1 MSVSLL
7 LSEPHFHGHLRARGT
22 VLARFANGHR
32 GTRIADLYE
41 TGGFRLKFPFKDADT
56 AEAIL
61 VNTGGGMTGGDTLN
75 VEINVE
81 ANTKAL
87 VTTQSAE
94 KIYRSS
100 GATAQLSTRLAL
112 NEGSNFAWVPQETI
126 LFSGARV
133 ARELCV
139 ELPDSAIFLAA
150 ESVVFGRS
158 ASGEILGYGYFSDV
172 WRIRRGGRL
181 VFAENTRLEGEIS
194 ALLARSAI
202 ANGARA
208 MGLVV
213 FICPDAEERLEP
225 AREFLSRDA
234 ATCALSAWNGML
246 GARLLALDAQ
256 NLRASLGRL
265 IAYLR
270 GAPMPRVWQC

>member
-1 MSVSLL
+1 MSASLS
-7 LSEPHFHGHLRARGT
+7 LSEPHFQSHLRAQGK

-32 GTRIADLYE
+32 GTRIADLFE
-41 TGGFRLKFPFKDADT
+41 SGGFRVKFPHKTDET
-56 AEAIL
+56 CEAIL
-61 VNTGGGMTGGDTLN
+61 VNTGGGMTGGDTLH
-75 VEINVE
+75 VDITAEV
-81 ANTKAL
+81 NTRAL

-100 GATAQLSTRLAL
+100 GETAQLSTRIAL
-112 NEGSNFAWVPQETI
+112 GAGGHFAWVPQETI
-126 LFSGARV
+126 LFSGARI

-139 ELPDSAIFLAA
+139 ELPESATFLAA

-158 ASGEILGYGYFSDV
+158 ASGESLGDGYFSDR

-181 VFAENTRLEGEIS
+181 VFAENTQLEGELS
-194 ALLARSAI
+194 ALLARTAI

-208 MGLVV
+208 TATMVL
-213 FICPDAEERLEP
+213 ICPEAEERLEP
-225 AREFLSRDA
+225 ARDALVDVA

-246 GARLLALDAQ
+246 VARLLSKDAQ
-256 NLRASLGRL
+256 SLRAALGRL
-265 IAYLR
+265 ISHLR